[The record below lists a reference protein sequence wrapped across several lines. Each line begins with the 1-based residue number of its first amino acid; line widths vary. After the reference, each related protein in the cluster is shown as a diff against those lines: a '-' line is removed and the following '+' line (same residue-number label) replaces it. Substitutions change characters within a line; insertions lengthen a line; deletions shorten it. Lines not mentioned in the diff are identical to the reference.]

1 VRPEVPSNIGA
12 VARVIRNTGLDALT
26 LVSPG
31 DWRTVECWR
40 TAWGAHEVLET
51 AVVVPTLEEALAGAT
66 YVAALSGKRS
76 GPSPPI
82 DVREAATE
90 LATVPGDEVAAL
102 VFGPEDIGLTHEEI
116 ALCGRRVW
124 IPAHPAQPSLN
135 LSHAVMVAS
144 YEVLR
149 ARRPPG
155 ELRHR
160 ARHEE
165 KQAMIR
171 LLRQGLQALRAL
183 PPQNQEGYFLEW
195 EAIFSR
201 ADLTPRE
208 VRLLEHMSRKMIA
221 RGGRG
226 DEDAAE
232 GGGRDRI
239 K

>member
-1 VRPEVPSNIGA
+1 
-12 VARVIRNTGLDALT
+12 
-26 LVSPG
+26 
-31 DWRTVECWR
+31 
-40 TAWGAHEVLET
+40 
-51 AVVVPTLEEALAGAT
+51 
-66 YVAALSGKRS
+66 VAALSGKRS

-82 DVREAATE
+82 DVREAAAE
-90 LATVPGDEVAAL
+90 LATVRDDEVAAL
-102 VFGPEDIGLTHEEI
+102 VFGPEDTGLTHEEI

-165 KQAMIR
+165 KQAMLR
-171 LLRQGLQALRAL
+171 LFKDGLRALRAL
-183 PPQNQEGYFLEW
+183 PPQNMEGYFLEW

-208 VRLLEHMSRKMIA
+208 VKLLEHMSRKMIMKGTAMNGTGA
-221 RGGRG
+221 RGPGVRG